1 MTRPM
6 ITRGPRLTAPSLMG
20 ARLAALALTTVGAFA
35 LAACEEHPYPSAAPR
50 EATAAPPPDDST
62 LSGAPTGG
70 GYAPTTRSPA
80 YVPNGYPPG
89 PGMAQPGP
97 PPGYGPPPAP
107 YGPPTA
113 GYPPAPGQRYA
124 SAPPEIVT
132 MAPIPNP
139 PERPRRYERGYGW
152 RYRHHHH
159 GMQAYGPPAY
169 APRHHRMHHRYS
181 AHAPVVH
188 RSMSHHPMAAMAH
201 APAPV
206 HAAARPVAPVHPPTP
221 KPQANP
227 SQLSKPQA
235 LDHRHHHHLATN
247 AAAAAGGSANTMGAT
262 NTTGSASEA
271 DHYQALQQSLA
282 DAFAS
287 GAKLTAPA
295 HMEPNQASTVTL
307 TIPADFA
314 QTLRAEA
321 AKQNLSEQA
330 ATVNLMASLS
340 GDGYMIVPGEAQSQP
355 LTLNAPTTFDW
366 KVTPTGAGRGALK
379 ASVRAAVGEGH
390 DLTLGDKTTGA
401 GNATGRVVGIGL
413 LALIALVL
421 LGWAAQ
427 RRRPKMTGASKPR
440 TTHTNGGL

>member
-1 MTRPM
+1 MTRVM
-6 ITRGPRLTAPSLMG
+6 ITKG
-20 ARLAALALTTVGAFA
+20 ARLAALALTTSGAFA

-50 EATAAPPPDDST
+50 EATAAPQPDDST
-62 LSGAPTGG
+62 LAGAPSGG
-70 GYAPTTRSPA
+70 RYAPTTRTPS
-80 YVPNGYPPG
+80 YTPNGYPSG
-89 PGMAQPGP
+89 PGMAPGGP
-97 PPGYGPPPAP
+97 PPGYGQPPAP
-107 YGPPTA
+107 YGPPPA
-113 GYPPAPGQRYA
+113 GYAPAPGQRYA
-124 SAPPEIVT
+124 GAPPEIVT

-139 PERPRRYERGYGW
+139 PERSHRYERGYGW
-152 RYRHHHH
+152 RYRHHHHH

-169 APRHHRMHHRYS
+169 APRHHRVHHRYI
-181 AHAPVVH
+181 AYAPVVH
-188 RSMSHHPMAAMAH
+188 QPQHHRMATAALQAP

-206 HAAARPVAPVHPPTP
+206 HSRARPAAPVPAPR
-221 KPQANP
+221 PQAAP
-227 SQLSKPQA
+227 SQLTKPQA
-235 LDHRHHHHLATN
+235 LDHHHHHHAATN
-247 AAAAAGGSANTMGAT
+247 AATAATGANTANTTGAG

-287 GAKLTAPA
+287 GATLTAPA
-295 HMEPNQASTVTL
+295 HMEPNQASVVTL

-314 QTLRAEA
+314 QTVRAEA
-321 AKQNLSEQA
+321 AKQNLAEQA
-330 ATVNLMASLS
+330 ATVNLMASLA

-355 LTLNAPTTFDW
+355 LTLNAPTTFTW

-401 GNATGRVVGIGL
+401 GGATGRVVGIGL

-427 RRRPKMTGASKPR
+427 RRRPKVSGASKPR
-440 TTHTNGGL
+440 TTHTNGNT